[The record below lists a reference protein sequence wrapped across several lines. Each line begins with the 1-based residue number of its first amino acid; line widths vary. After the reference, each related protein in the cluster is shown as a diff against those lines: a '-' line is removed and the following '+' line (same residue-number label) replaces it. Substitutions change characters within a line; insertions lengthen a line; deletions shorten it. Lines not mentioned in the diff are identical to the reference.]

1 MAELEA
7 LSNKELRQKCMEYG
21 MPNVPVTDSSRK
33 ILIRRLEAAIS
44 GKPIATTPAKPNRR
58 ETMHVSKPSEVAS
71 SPKITINNNT
81 TTTKPAAAATSNRPS
96 RRTIAVPERHVAT
109 TTTVSEPE
117 YSDVSPD
124 RVEPEPIKIKTKT
137 PEKPT
142 TLYPKLPAKEPSP
155 KPQQLSKTG
164 VVTTSY
170 MQETKPVNT
179 MYAETEEIDSAEEYV
194 EEPIKK
200 SVNIPPPLLSY
211 VPVSESKVSTT
222 APLTASLSSS
232 NRYSSMSSYNYNAPP
247 TSSLSSSAGLSTT
260 NIRKSYIPPSSLS
273 YSNRPSMMQQQQ
285 QQQRQQQQYQYE
297 YEAELEEDDDEDY
310 DEEED
315 VVLVEESPI
324 KDAETPFLSQFARN
338 LETLKATP
346 IRHSVGPTKIT
357 PPKSNLRSRE
367 AAYSR
372 RTIASPS
379 TTINPRRTIKT
390 NDEVDSSFRQFILAM
405 EEKYHLKHSLILISI
420 FIVAVFIYVFFIQ
433 SV

>member
-1 MAELEA
+1 MAALEA
-7 LSNKELRQKCMEYG
+7 LNNKELRQKCIEYG

-33 ILIRRLEAAIS
+33 ILIRRLEAAMS
-44 GKPIATTPAKPNRR
+44 GKPVATTPAKSNRR

-71 SPKITINNNT
+71 SPKITINNNNA
-81 TTTKPAAAATSNRPS
+81 TKTATAASNRPS

-124 RVEPEPIKIKTKT
+124 RVEPEPIRVKTKT
-137 PEKPT
+137 PEKPP

-155 KPQQLSKTG
+155 KPQHLSKTG

-170 MQETKPVNT
+170 MQETTPINKT
-179 MYAETEEIDSAEEYV
+179 YAAPDEIDLVEDFVVAAEPV
-194 EEPIKK
+194 KK
-200 SVNIPPPLLSY
+200 AMSNPPKFSY
-211 VPVSESKVSTT
+211 VPVSEPKVTTT

-232 NRYSSMSSYNYNAPP
+232 TRYSSLDSYNYKKPNY
-247 TSSLSSSAGLSTT
+247 LSST
-260 NIRKSYIPPSSLS
+260 NVRKSYIPPSTN
-273 YSNRPSMMQQQQ
+273 YSKPSMTT
-285 QQQRQQQQYQYE
+285 QYAQSYD
-297 YEAELEEDDDEDY
+297 AEIEDDEEDEDY
-310 DEEED
+310 EDDEED

-357 PPKSNLRSRE
+357 PPKPTTLRNRDNV
-367 AAYSR
+367 YSR
-372 RTIASPS
+372 RTIGTPS
-379 TTINPRRTIKT
+379 SNINPRRTIKSAQ
-390 NDEVDSSFRQFILAM
+390 NAENSEFRQFILAL

-420 FIVAVFIYVFFIQ
+420 FIMAVFIYVFFIQ